1 MSVITP
7 PTLESVQ
14 GAVLKDLTK
23 EGGQERVIKSDE
35 LWSSQPVLLLVL
47 RRPGCR
53 ILSAFAASRSN
64 KNTCMHIV
72 TGQYS
77 A

>member
-14 GAVLKDLTK
+14 GAALKDLTK
-23 EGGQERVIKSDE
+23 EDGEERIIKSDE
-35 LWSSQPVLLLVL
+35 LWSSEPVLLLVL

-53 ILSAFAASRSN
+53 IPSAFSASRSN
-64 KNTCMHIV
+64 KNSCMHTI
-72 TGQYS
+72 TGQYN